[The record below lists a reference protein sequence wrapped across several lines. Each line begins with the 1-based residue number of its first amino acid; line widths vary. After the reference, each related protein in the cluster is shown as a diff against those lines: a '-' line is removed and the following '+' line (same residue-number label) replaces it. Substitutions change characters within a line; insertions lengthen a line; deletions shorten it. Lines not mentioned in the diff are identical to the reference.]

1 MAAAEEVIINN
12 KEALL
17 FNENLTEIAELL
29 GTSYRH
35 LLRTLNNL
43 RDKGA
48 IIKSNSGYIIE
59 NKNILSMLAAD
70 LYK

>member
-1 MAAAEEVIINN
+1 MINY
-12 KEALL
+12 
-17 FNENLTEIAELL
+17 ELRIMNL